1 MKTSRN
7 FILAKKMSALRR
19 SFVRTRR
26 LEQHKTHAP
35 TSLWPVKTSS
45 KSAWPLREGIAG
57 FMSAITADRGGVLVR
72 CPSCG
77 KTNRVRYAA
86 LDSKNQ
92 CGSCRTP
99 LSPPRTPVEV
109 SDAMT
114 FDLVL
119 QSSALP
125 VLVDFWAPW
134 CAPCRMMAPELDRV
148 AAAAQGEWLVVKVN
162 SDAVP
167 ELADRFRIRSIPT
180 LAIFQGG
187 REIDRVVGAQSAE
200 GIRSLVSAKLA
211 VNSAA

>member
-1 MKTSRN
+1 
-7 FILAKKMSALRR
+7 MS
-19 SFVRTRR
+19 V
-26 LEQHKTHAP
+26 
-35 TSLWPVKTSS
+35 
-45 KSAWPLREGIAG
+45 
-57 FMSAITADRGGVLVR
+57 ITADRGGVLVR

-86 LDSKNQ
+86 LASKNL

-114 FDLVL
+114 FDVVV
-119 QSSALP
+119 QSSVLP

-134 CAPCRMMAPELDRV
+134 CGPCQMMAPELDKV
-148 AAAAQGEWLVVKVN
+148 AAAAQNDWLVVKVN

-167 ELADRFRIRSIPT
+167 ELAERFRIRSIPT

-187 REIDRVVGAQSAE
+187 REIDRVAGARSAE
-200 GIRSLVSAKLA
+200 DIRSLVSARLA